1 MLFPRT
7 WGMPIIASFET
18 MFVSFEMGFTTNS
31 PAGQISEDNLLL
43 TAHFSLG
50 RSLQT
55 HRPYLS
61 DVKAVRNS

>member
-1 MLFPRT
+1 MGSVL
-7 WGMPIIASFET
+7 PIIAAFEA
-18 MFVSFEMGFTTNS
+18 MFVSFEMDFTKNP
-31 PAGQISEDNLLL
+31 PAAQNSEDNLVFI
-43 TAHFSLG
+43 AHLSLG